1 MNKKRTSTN
10 NEFLK
15 NKLLKK
21 NKNSKKNKVS
31 KKKNK
36 VSKKKNKISKKKKN
50 KNKFIKGGGTNMSS
64 GAKNYKCSCRLIKSI
79 DNTTNISTAKNIDMD
94 HLELGMLIYH
104 TPGDIYLL
112 LDIKPIQHT
121 QGNPLYLVILLTTK
135 SFKQIPINDYKV
147 LTIDN
152 YKKMGNK
159 PEVPTYEE
167 FKSIMEE
174 TDNPEK
180 ARIINEHE
188 EQLKKIFEHLRST
201 Q

>member
-1 MNKKRTSTN
+1 MNKKRSSAN

-15 NKLLKK
+15 NKLFKK
-21 NKNSKKNKVS
+21 NKNS
-31 KKKNK
+31 KKNK

-50 KNKFIKGGGTNMSS
+50 KYKFIKGGGTNMSS

-79 DNTTNISTAKNIDMD
+79 DNTTNINTTNISTATNIDMNQ
-94 HLELGMLIYH
+94 LQLGMLIYKNMF
-104 TPGDIYLL
+104 DNIFIL
-112 LDIKPIQHT
+112 LDTKPAPNSRSI
-121 QGNPLYLVILLTTK
+121 PLYLVLELRTDKFITI
-135 SFKQIPINDYKV
+135 SINDCKV

-152 YKKMGNK
+152 YKKMEIK

-167 FKSIMEE
+167 FKYKMIN
-174 TDNPEK
+174 TKNNIKEK
-180 ARIINEHE
+180 IINKHG